1 MSKLKSVFNVL
12 VWLTSILL
20 VLLAFF
26 LLFIFFMKIVCWL
39 ETDYPINRGSLL
51 ILASLSACLLIR
63 NKLTFIL
70 LVFVAIGSIAY
81 QFANLHISGSTFV
94 DFTASLKGWYDTMP
108 IILKMLPTLTYFF
121 ILFLAILP
129 TTWKLYFARTSQ
141 FNDLL
146 DSESK

>member
-1 MSKLKSVFNVL
+1 MNKLKSVFNVL

-39 ETDYPINRGSLL
+39 ETDYPINRGALF
-51 ILASLSACLLIR
+51 ILASLSACLFIR

-81 QFANLHISGSTFV
+81 QFSNLHFSGRTFV
-94 DFTASLKGWYDTMP
+94 DFTASLKPWYHSNQKTLMS
-108 IILKMLPTLTYFF
+108 LPPLTYLF

-129 TTWKLYFARTSQ
+129 TTWKLYFAKTEKVNELIDT
-141 FNDLL
+141 F
-146 DSESK
+146 

>member
-51 ILASLSACLLIR
+51 ILASLSACLFIR

-70 LVFVAIGSIAY
+70 LVFVAIGSITY

-94 DFTASLKGWYDTMP
+94 DFTASLKPWYHSNQKTLMS
-108 IILKMLPTLTYFF
+108 LPPLTYLF

-129 TTWKLYFARTSQ
+129 ITWKLYFASTEKV
-141 FNDLL
+141 NELL
-146 DSESK
+146 DVF